1 MSDQI
6 QQMPKVQLHDHLDGG
21 LRPETILELAD
32 AQGVALPESDP
43 SALGEWFFRGA
54 AQGDLPKYLEGFAV
68 TTAVMQDE
76 ESLKRIACEHVE
88 DLSRDGVI
96 YGEIRFAPVLH
107 TAGGLSMEQVLEAV
121 LEGVRIGSESTGT
134 VARIIVCSLRHMD
147 PAISL
152 DSAKVAVQFRDR
164 GVVGFDLAGD
174 ESGHPPADHNDA
186 FQFLRQKNFNITIHA
201 GEAFGLSS
209 IWQAIQHCG
218 AHRIGHATR
227 LVEDDTVPGDHRGTL
242 GEYILDHRIPL
253 EMCLSSNLHTGAVTD
268 LKAHPFPRY
277 LREGYRV
284 ALNVDNTLMSKTT
297 LTREWE
303 LAGDLFSLDLQ
314 DFERIAINGVKGA
327 FCEHS
332 LRKTL
337 IQDQIVP
344 RFRALQGDA
353 S

>member
-1 MSDQI
+1 MNDQI
-6 QQMPKVQLHDHLDGG
+6 QKMPKVQLHDHLDGG
-21 LRPETILELAD
+21 LRPQTIIDLAHEK
-32 AQGVALPESDP
+32 GIPLPESDP
-43 SALGEWFFRGA
+43 DALGDWFFRGA

-68 TTAVMQDE
+68 TTSVMQDA
-76 ESLKRIACEHVE
+76 ESLRRVAREHVE
-88 DLSRDGVI
+88 DLAADGVI

-107 TAGGLSMEQVLEAV
+107 TSSGLKMEEVVEAV
-121 LEGVRIGSESTGT
+121 LEGVNEGSLKTGT
-134 VARIIVCSLRHMD
+134 IARIIICSLRHMD
-147 PAISL
+147 PAITL
-152 DSAKVAVQFRDR
+152 DSAKVATQFRDR

-186 FQFLRQKNFNITIHA
+186 FQYLRKKNFNITIHA

-253 EMCLSSNLHTGAVTD
+253 EMCLSSNLHTGAVKD
-268 LKAHPFPRY
+268 LEEHPFPRY

-284 ALNVDNTLMSKTT
+284 ALNVDNTLMSRTT
-297 LTREWE
+297 LTREWQ
-303 LAGDLFSLDLQ
+303 LAQDLFSLQISDY
-314 DFERIAINGVKGA
+314 ERIAINAVKGA

-337 IQDQIVP
+337 IQDQIAP
-344 RFRALQGDA
+344 RFRALRGDA

>member
-1 MSDQI
+1 MSDLI

-21 LRPETILELAD
+21 LRPQTILELAD
-32 AQGVALPESDP
+32 AGGVALPETDP
-43 SALGEWFFRGA
+43 TALGDWFFRGA

-76 ESLKRIACEHVE
+76 ESLRRVAREHVE
-88 DLSRDGVI
+88 DLSADGVI

-107 TAGGLSMEQVLEAV
+107 TSNGLTMEQVLESV
-121 LEGVRIGSESTGT
+121 IEGMGEGSRATGT
-134 VARIIVCSLRHMD
+134 EARIIVCSLRHMD

-152 DSAKVAVQFRDR
+152 DSAKVAVQYRDR

-174 ESGHPPADHNDA
+174 ESGHPPADHNEA
-186 FQFLRQKNFNITIHA
+186 FQFLRKKNFNITIHA

-209 IWQAIQHCG
+209 LWQAIQHCG

-227 LVEDDTVPGDHRGTL
+227 LIEDDTVPGDHRGTL

-268 LKAHPFPRY
+268 LKEHPFPRY

-284 ALNVDNTLMSKTT
+284 ALNVDNTLMSQTT
-297 LTREWE
+297 LTREWQ
-303 LAGDLFSLDLQ
+303 LAQKLFSLENS
-314 DFERIAINGVKGA
+314 DFERIAINAVKGA
-327 FCEHS
+327 FCDHS

-337 IQDQIVP
+337 IQDEIVP
-344 RFRALQGDA
+344 RFRSLQGDA

>member
-1 MSDQI
+1 MSDLI

-21 LRPETILELAD
+21 LRPQTILELAD
-32 AQGVALPESDP
+32 AGGVALPETDP
-43 SALGEWFFRGA
+43 TALGDWFFRGA

-76 ESLKRIACEHVE
+76 ESLRRVAREHVE
-88 DLSRDGVI
+88 DLSADGVI

-107 TAGGLSMEQVLEAV
+107 TSNGLTMEQVLESV
-121 LEGVRIGSESTGT
+121 IEGMGEGSRATGT
-134 VARIIVCSLRHMD
+134 EARIIVCSLRHMD

-152 DSAKVAVQFRDR
+152 DSAKVAVQYRDR

-174 ESGHPPADHNDA
+174 ESGHPPADHNEA
-186 FQFLRQKNFNITIHA
+186 FQFLRKKNFNITIHA

-227 LVEDDTVPGDHRGTL
+227 LIEDDTVPGDHRGTL

-268 LKAHPFPRY
+268 LKEHPFPRY

-284 ALNVDNTLMSKTT
+284 ALNVDNTLMSQTT
-297 LTREWE
+297 LTREWQ
-303 LAGDLFSLDLQ
+303 LAQKLFSLENS
-314 DFERIAINGVKGA
+314 DFERIAINAVKGA
-327 FCEHS
+327 FCDHS

-337 IQDQIVP
+337 IQDEIVP
-344 RFRALQGDA
+344 RFRSLQGDA